1 MNKAAKAGT
10 KQEQSSSVHRVGES
24 QTGKL
29 LPESYTW
36 QKHCGATMVPEGDR
50 SLGTEAVLS
59 ACVSGHSLM
68 VSE

>member
-10 KQEQSSSVHRVGES
+10 KQDQSSLVHIVRES

-36 QKHCGATMVPEGDR
+36 QKHCGATMGPKGND
-50 SLGTEAVLS
+50 TA
-59 ACVSGHSLM
+59 
-68 VSE
+68 